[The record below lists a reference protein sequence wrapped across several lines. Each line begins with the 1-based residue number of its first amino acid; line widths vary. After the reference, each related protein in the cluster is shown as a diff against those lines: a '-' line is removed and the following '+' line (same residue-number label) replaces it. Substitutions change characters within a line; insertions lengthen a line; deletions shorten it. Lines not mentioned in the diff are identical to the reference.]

1 MKNNNKQRTNIANFI
16 RQLNERD
23 FSRANHTLQSILHE
37 KIKNRIA
44 LVAKK
49 PLF

>member
-1 MKNNNKQRTNIANFI
+1 MKNNNKHRTNIANFI

-23 FSRANHTLQSILHE
+23 FSRANNTLKSILHE
-37 KIKNRIA
+37 KIKTRIA